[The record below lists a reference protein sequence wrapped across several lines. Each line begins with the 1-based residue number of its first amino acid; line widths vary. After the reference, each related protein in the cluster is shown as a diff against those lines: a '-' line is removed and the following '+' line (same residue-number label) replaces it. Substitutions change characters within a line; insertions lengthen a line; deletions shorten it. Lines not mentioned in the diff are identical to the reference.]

1 MTQRIIFPI
10 NVTEQTI
17 VITIEDDDIAEDTET
32 FLVELSDPRDVVIG
46 SQNRTK
52 IWIDDIDDCKFE

>member
-46 SQNRTK
+46 NQNRTK